1 MDVDDSDLN
10 LEIPIPLVNPIV
22 TLTLNWPQ
30 VDTTG
35 APIDADTL
43 HSDGTSN
50 DIVNLD
56 VDLIALACA
65 IFGVP
70 NPFDLG
76 FVDLLSLN
84 VNGGV
89 DLAQHFDLNS
99 VLKAQDA
106 SIMLEDGTS
115 LPFAFNSPMDIIP
128 NASIH
133 DANQDGKI
141 DFSLHLS
148 PDATLQNET
157 ALGFHIGA
165 DLTLFDMGDVWG
177 GISLGGDLPLGE
189 IPIYTPDP
197 FALAGFNSQDYQ
209 FQVQD
214 YVFPV

>member
-1 MDVDDSDLN
+1 M
-10 LEIPIPLVNPIV
+10 
-22 TLTLNWPQ
+22 
-30 VDTTG
+30 
-35 APIDADTL
+35 
-43 HSDGTSN
+43 
-50 DIVNLD
+50 
-56 VDLIALACA
+56 IALACA
-65 IFGVP
+65 LGSVP
-70 NPFDLG
+70 NPLDLG
-76 FVDLLSLN
+76 FVDFLGLN

-106 SIMLEDGTS
+106 SIMLEDGTP
-115 LPFAFNSPMDIIP
+115 LPFDFNSPMDIIS

-133 DANQDGKI
+133 NANQDGMI
-141 DFSLHLS
+141 DFSLHLT

-157 ALGFHIGA
+157 ALDFHIGG

-177 GISLGGDLPLGE
+177 GICSRWRCSAWRSPL
-189 IPIYTPDP
+189 YTPDP